1 MEIIDKKKFAIAI
14 FNKDDKIFVMYI
26 AALSIMDSNVN
37 PYSIPKLRYWRLKK
51 LLFHPNTL
59 TILISS
65 F

>member
-51 LLFHPNTL
+51 LLFYPNTL